1 MRILITAGPTRE
13 YIDSVRFLSNASSG
27 RMGCAVASAAA
38 LAGHDVT
45 LLLGV
50 GASACL
56 PAELAARIETVR
68 FTSVAD
74 LKSELL
80 GRFADCD
87 ALVMSAAVGDF
98 RPEKTF
104 ASKLSRSAGPIT
116 LTLVPTEDLLAGAA
130 EGKRPGQRIIAF
142 AVEDGPRE
150 QIEAKA
156 RDEMQRKG
164 ADFVVVNT
172 PAALAAEQ
180 SAACVLS
187 PDGIAVPWATRP
199 KSELAKLIVALI

>member
-38 LAGHDVT
+38 SAGHDVT

-80 GRFADCD
+80 GRFGDCD
-87 ALVMSAAVGDF
+87 ALIMSAAVGDF

-116 LTLVPTEDLLAGAA
+116 LTLVPTEDLLAGASV
-130 EGKRPGQRIIAF
+130 GKRPGQRIIAF
-142 AVEDGPRE
+142 AVEDGQRE

-172 PAALAAEQ
+172 PAAMAAEQ
-180 SAACVLS
+180 SAACILS
-187 PDGIAVPWATRP
+187 PDGIVVPWATRP
-199 KSELAKLIVALI
+199 KSELAQLIVALL